1 MHPPGQAR
9 ETHNSCMI
17 NRRNR
22 SIGGSHVPDHAA
34 AAGDFSRRRRTR
46 AVPQQ
51 PQSSCRSRS
60 PRPAPDSI
68 SSSARSAS
76 GCSTASASGWRSTPT
91 ARRCCRRRSASW
103 TTPASSNPGRACSSA
118 FELRLHASTTVGNY
132 LVPRLLAGFRREC
145 PLGRVEARI
154 GNTLEVIRAVQ
165 DFSAD
170 LGLIEGPCQ
179 ESGLV
184 VSPWILDE
192 LVVVAAPAHPLAR
205 AAKRR
210 PLTIAQLAAGPWL
223 LREEGSG
230 TREAVDLAVLPHIH
244 SFGEARILGGSEA
257 IKNAAAF
264 GLGVSCLSRW
274 VVDDLVRARRLVIL
288 DTRLP
293 LLKRRLSIIWHREK
307 TLVGGPQ
314 PVHRA
319 LPGARSRLASR
330 RSADLSQGLLEV
342 ADQVGD
348 ILDAGRISHE
358 TFRECRPPRAP
369 RRCIRRGSSPT
380 ADRPRS
386 RRSRDS
392 PQGAR
397 ARAWAERP

>member
-1 MHPPGQAR
+1 MFRITLRQLEIFRAVAGQ
-9 ETHNSCMI
+9 
-17 NRRNR
+17 
-22 SIGGSHVPDHAA
+22 GSTAA
-34 AAGDFSRRRRTR
+34 AAEQLPLS
-46 AVPQQ
+46 
-51 PQSSCRSRS
+51 QSATSAGLNQLERSLGIRLFDRIGKRLALNADGKALL
-60 PRPAPDSI
+60 PKALGILDN
-68 SSSARSAS
+68 ARQLES
-76 GCSTASASGWRSTPT
+76 GTSLSG
-91 ARRCCRRRSASW
+91 
-103 TTPASSNPGRACSSA
+103 A
-118 FELRLHASTTVGNY
+118 FELRLHASTTIGNY

-165 DFSAD
+165 DFSSE

-210 PLTIAQLAAGPWL
+210 PLTIAQLAGGPWL

-293 LLKRRLSIIWHREK
+293 VLRRRLSIIWHREK
-307 TLVGGPQ
+307 TLSAGLGRFIA
-314 PVHRA
+314 HCRA
-319 LPGARSRLASR
+319 LEP
-330 RSADLSQGLLEV
+330 
-342 ADQVGD
+342 
-348 ILDAGRISHE
+348 
-358 TFRECRPPRAP
+358 
-369 RRCIRRGSSPT
+369 
-380 ADRPRS
+380 
-386 RRSRDS
+386 DS
-392 PQGAR
+392 PPDAQR
-397 ARAWAERP
+397 I

>member
-1 MHPPGQAR
+1 MFRITLRQLEIFRAVAAQ
-9 ETHNSCMI
+9 
-17 NRRNR
+17 
-22 SIGGSHVPDHAA
+22 GSTAA
-34 AAGDFSRRRRTR
+34 AAEQLPLS
-46 AVPQQ
+46 
-51 PQSSCRSRS
+51 QSATSAGLNQLERSLGIRLFDRIGKRLALNADGKALL
-60 PRPAPDSI
+60 PKALGILDN
-68 SSSARSAS
+68 ARQLES
-76 GCSTASASGWRSTPT
+76 GTSL
-91 ARRCCRRRSASW
+91 
-103 TTPASSNPGRACSSA
+103 SSA
-118 FELRLHASTTVGNY
+118 FELRQHASTTIGNY

-165 DFSAD
+165 DFSSE

-205 AAKRR
+205 AAKHR
-210 PLTIAQLAAGPWL
+210 PLTIAQLAEGPWL

-274 VVDDLVRARRLVIL
+274 VVEDLVRARRLVIL

-293 LLKRRLSIIWHREK
+293 VLRRRLSIIWHREK
-307 TLVGGPQ
+307 TLSAGLGRFIE
-314 PVHRA
+314 HCRA
-319 LPGARSRLASR
+319 IEP
-330 RSADLSQGLLEV
+330 
-342 ADQVGD
+342 
-348 ILDAGRISHE
+348 DAPTDAQRI
-358 TFRECRPPRAP
+358 
-369 RRCIRRGSSPT
+369 
-380 ADRPRS
+380 
-386 RRSRDS
+386 
-392 PQGAR
+392 
-397 ARAWAERP
+397 

>member
-1 MHPPGQAR
+1 MFRITLRQLEIFRAVA
-9 ETHNSCMI
+9 TQ
-17 NRRNR
+17 
-22 SIGGSHVPDHAA
+22 GSTAA
-34 AAGDFSRRRRTR
+34 AAEQLPLS
-46 AVPQQ
+46 
-51 PQSSCRSRS
+51 QSATSAGLNQLERSLGIRLFDRIGKRLALNADGKALL
-60 PRPAPDSI
+60 PKALGILDN
-68 SSSARSAS
+68 ARQLES
-76 GCSTASASGWRSTPT
+76 GTSLSG
-91 ARRCCRRRSASW
+91 
-103 TTPASSNPGRACSSA
+103 A
-118 FELRLHASTTVGNY
+118 FELRLHASTTIGNY

-165 DFSAD
+165 DFSSE

-210 PLTIAQLAAGPWL
+210 PLTIAQLAEGPWL

-293 LLKRRLSIIWHREK
+293 VLRRRLSIIWHREK
-307 TLVGGPQ
+307 TLSAGLGRFIE
-314 PVHRA
+314 HCRA
-319 LPGARSRLASR
+319 LEP
-330 RSADLSQGLLEV
+330 
-342 ADQVGD
+342 
-348 ILDAGRISHE
+348 DAPPDAQRI
-358 TFRECRPPRAP
+358 
-369 RRCIRRGSSPT
+369 
-380 ADRPRS
+380 
-386 RRSRDS
+386 
-392 PQGAR
+392 
-397 ARAWAERP
+397 